1 MPVEHHSTVL
11 AHAFGLPQPLNQP
24 FGRALPMSTV
34 GEALIALLEAHGVDT
49 VFGIPG
55 VHTVELYRGLAR
67 SGIRHVTPRHEQ
79 GAGFMAD
86 GYARASGRPGVAFVI
101 TGPGLTN
108 TITAMGQARADSVP
122 MLVISGVNATDT
134 LGKGLGFLHEMPDQ
148 RGMMEKVALFS
159 ERIGEASELPAS
171 LARAFSLFA
180 SERPG
185 PVHIEIPI
193 DVMVKPGD
201 GLMALLSNVAPPAPD
216 QGDIARVAKLLG
228 AAQRPLILAG
238 GGAKAAEAPLKRLAE
253 RLGAPV
259 VQTAN
264 ARGLMYR
271 HPLGVPASPSLKAV
285 RALIAEA
292 DLVIAAGTEFGP
304 TDYDMYGDGSFAL
317 PANLVRIDIG
327 ADQLARRPTT
337 VAIQADCGVALEAL
351 LAEIEKADVPVW
363 KEGASRAE
371 ATRTAAFAEI
381 GPALQA
387 QVRAVEAIRDALPG
401 AIIVGDSTQ
410 PIYAANLYYDPER
423 PTGRYNAASGFGALG
438 YGPAAAI
445 GAAIAMPDAP
455 VVCLTGDGGFQFT
468 LPELGAALD
477 AEAPVIFVVWNNR
490 GYREIETSMLDVGV
504 EPVGVSPAPPDFCK
518 LADAY
523 GIAAERLAGPDG
535 LGDALLRARAANRSY
550 VIEISVE

>member
-1 MPVEHHSTVL
+1 MT
-11 AHAFGLPQPLNQP
+11 
-24 FGRALPMSTV
+24 TI
-34 GEALIALLEAHGVDT
+34 GEALITLLEAHGVDI

-67 SGIRHVTPRHEQ
+67 SKIRHVTPRHEQ

-86 GYARASGRPGVAFVI
+86 GYARASGRPGIAFVI

-122 MLVISGVNATDT
+122 MLVISGVNATPT
-134 LGKGLGFLHEMPDQ
+134 LGKGLGHLHELPDQ

-159 ERIGEASELPAS
+159 HRVTEAGELPGV
-171 LARAFSLFA
+171 LARAFALF
-180 SERPG
+180 SSSRPG
-185 PVHIEIPI
+185 PVHIEIPT
-193 DVMVKPGD
+193 DVMTVPAD
-201 GLMALLSNVAPPAPD
+201 GIVPLLRNSAPPGPD
-216 QGDIARVAKLLG
+216 VAAIAEAAKLC
-228 AAQRPLILAG
+228 ASASRPLILAG
-238 GGAKAAEAPLKRLAE
+238 GGAKAAEAPLQHLAE

-264 ARGLMYR
+264 ARGLLYR

-285 RALIAEA
+285 RGLMAGA

-304 TDYDMYGDGSFAL
+304 TDYDGYGDGGFVL
-317 PANLVRIDIG
+317 PANLIRIDIG
-327 ADQLARRPTT
+327 ADQLARRP
-337 VAIQADCGVALEAL
+337 ARISIQADCGAALKAL
-351 LAEIEKADVPVW
+351 LAEIGTHETPLDDGSA
-363 KEGASRAE
+363 RAA
-371 ATRTAAFAEI
+371 ATRQAAFAEI
-381 GPALQA
+381 GPAMQA
-387 QVRAVEAIRDALPG
+387 QLRAVETIRDALPG

-410 PIYAANLYYDPER
+410 PVYAANLYYDHDR
-423 PTGRYNAASGFGALG
+423 PGGWFNAATGFGALG
-438 YGPAAAI
+438 YGPPAAI
-445 GAAIAMPDAP
+445 GAVLARPEAP

-477 AEAPVIFVVWNNR
+477 AAAPVIFAVWNNR

-518 LADAY
+518 LAEAY
-523 GIAAERLAGPDG
+523 GIAAERISGTGGLA
-535 LGDALLRARAANRSY
+535 DALGRARATGRPY

>member
-1 MPVEHHSTVL
+1 MT
-11 AHAFGLPQPLNQP
+11 
-24 FGRALPMSTV
+24 TI
-34 GEALIALLEAHGVDT
+34 GEALITLLEAHGVDT

-67 SGIRHVTPRHEQ
+67 SKIRHVTPRHEQ

-134 LGKGLGFLHEMPDQ
+134 LGKGLGFLHELPDQ

-159 ERIGEASELPAS
+159 QRVTEAHELPGA
-171 LARAFSLFA
+171 LARAFA
-180 SERPG
+180 SFSSARPG
-185 PVHIEIPI
+185 PVHIEIPT
-193 DVMVKPGD
+193 DVMVKSAD
-201 GLMALLSNVAPPAPD
+201 GIMAALSNAAPPEPAAAS
-216 QGDIARVAKLLG
+216 IAE
-228 AAQRPLILAG
+228 AARLCASASRPLILAG
-238 GGAKAAEAPLKRLAE
+238 GGAKKADTQLRRLAE

-264 ARGLMYR
+264 ARGLLHR
-271 HPLGVPASPSLKAV
+271 HPLCVPASPSLQSV
-285 RALIAEA
+285 RALMAEA

-304 TDYDMYGDGSFAL
+304 TDYDGYGDGGFVL
-317 PANLVRIDIG
+317 PPKLIRIDIG
-327 ADQLARRPTT
+327 ADQLARRPAT
-337 VAIQADCGVALEAL
+337 VSIQADSAQALEAL
-351 LAEIEKADVPVW
+351 LAAIGSGRVAAP
-363 KEGASRAE
+363 EGEARA
-371 ATRTAAFAEI
+371 AAARQAAFAELK
-381 GPALQA
+381 PAYVA

-410 PIYAANLYYDPER
+410 PIYAANLYYDHDR
-423 PTGRYNAASGFGALG
+423 PGGWFNAATGFGALG
-438 YGPAAAI
+438 YGPPAAI
-445 GAAIAMPDAP
+445 GAALGVPEAP

-477 AEAPVIFVVWNNR
+477 AKAPVIFVVWNNY

-518 LADAY
+518 LAEAY
-523 GIAAERLAGPDG
+523 GLAAERLADVGELPR
-535 LGDALLRARAANRSY
+535 ALKRARAAAAPCL
-550 VIEISVE
+550 IEIIVD